1 MVRYFLDGKW
11 ALSGTT
17 ALLFEARNIN
27 MQSKKLLNLLAP
39 TSDQDGANKKYV
51 DDKTIESFPT
61 SLTSGS
67 IPFSDGTNLAQ
78 DNDKLFWDNVNK
90 RLGIG
95 TSSPIAMIDVGGS
108 TATPGITAA
117 TAITVDNN
125 LINSMQFQNKSS
137 GSNAQIRLLMKANG
151 ADYMSFTY
159 PSSNFTSQSWFGVN
173 KSTAGFLWTFASSG
187 TPRHLCV
194 GTISDA
200 DLILGSNNIE
210 RIRVESAG
218 DVAAAKI
225 KLTLEGGY
233 AIKLTNKTGANSVRG
248 EGCCVDLVTSN
259 AVAQSATSASNVIG
273 TFYESGI
280 ADGSEA
286 WVVVSGIAP
295 VRVDGNAVSRG
306 DRLISSTATAG
317 RAEAN
322 NTPAVAAHFT
332 EWGHVL
338 QDIAANGTG
347 LMAAHYL

>member
-1 MVRYFLDGKW
+1 V
-11 ALSGTT
+11 
-17 ALLFEARNIN
+17 
-27 MQSKKLLNLLAP
+27 
-39 TSDQDGANKKYV
+39 
-51 DDKTIESFPT
+51 
-61 SLTSGS
+61 
-67 IPFSDGTNLAQ
+67 PFSNGTNLTQ
-78 DNDKLFWDNVNK
+78 DNDKLFWDNTNK
-90 RLGIG
+90 YLGIG
-95 TSSPIAMIDVGGS
+95 TASPIAMLDVGGS

-117 TAITVDNN
+117 TAINVDNN
-125 LINSMQFQNKSS
+125 LINSMQFQNMNA
-137 GSNAQIRLLMKANG
+137 GANAQIRLLMKANG

-210 RIRVESAG
+210 RIRAESAG
-218 DVAAAKI
+218 DIKMSKI

-233 AIKLTNKTGANSVRG
+233 AVLLTNKTGANSVRG

-259 AVAQSATSASNVIG
+259 AVAQSATAASNVIG

-286 WVVVSGIAP
+286 WIVVSGIAP
-295 VRVDGNAVSRG
+295 VKVDGNAVSRG
-306 DRLISSTATAG
+306 DRLVSSTITAG

-338 QDIAANGTG
+338 GDIAANGTG